1 MGKPAHIATVEAIA
15 ALPDTSNREMA
26 RRYGACPSTWA
37 RIRKRH
43 SIGNV
48 RPPTTVGGVPAPWT
62 TPQPTKVEAPGLLKS
77 YWRAPDPQRDCSL
90 AGEAASFL
98 RRERFHVFDRAKVGM
113 GEGWQVGRSVLSA
126 ADMLAKATR
135 LGFQR
140 EVWMG
145 GL

>member
-1 MGKPAHIATVEAIA
+1 MGKPAHITTAEAIA
-15 ALPDTSNREMA
+15 ALRDTSNREMA

-43 SIGNV
+43 GIDNV
-48 RPPTTVGGVPAPWT
+48 RQPTTVGGVPAPWA
-62 TPQPTKVEAPGLLKS
+62 TPQPAKADAPVMFKS

-98 RRERFHVFDRAKVGM
+98 RRERFHVFDRAKVGV

-135 LGFQR
+135 LGFRPQA
-140 EVWMG
+140 WMG